1 MAPPG
6 WTSGNHRAVPPHGRS
21 TGPASGTNSHGSAAG
36 NEFETA
42 LALAEFLENVR
53 PGIEQ
58 PDPAPKLAAPETGRA
73 LWERIVDRV
82 ANYLT
87 EMLDGRRNSN
97 VPPYFP

>member
-1 MAPPG
+1 
-6 WTSGNHRAVPPHGRS
+6 
-21 TGPASGTNSHGSAAG
+21 
-36 NEFETA
+36 
-42 LALAEFLENVR
+42 VR